1 MQPETVEA
9 KLETLPER
17 PGVYLFKDSHRKVI
31 YIGKAKNLKNR
42 VRSYFQTSRG
52 LDHKTEIL
60 TARICDLEYIV
71 TDNEVEAL
79 LLEST
84 LVKRHKPKFNINLKD
99 DKSFLHVK
107 LTVNDPYPR
116 VFLTRRVLEDGA
128 LYFGPYWPAALA
140 RNTIKIV
147 NRHFLLRTC
156 DLKIDGTLDRPC
168 LEYHIKRCLGP
179 CVRRLCNQE
188 KYSRA
193 VKEVI
198 YLLEG
203 KNEELIRILTQRMTE
218 ASQKEHY
225 EAAAFYRDRI
235 IVVQDLAKKQKMI
248 LTGVDNVDLFA
259 YYREGSRLAL
269 QLFTL
274 RNGKVL
280 GKREFYWEDLKF
292 FHPAQFLRDALQ
304 QYYLSA
310 GFIPHQ
316 IYLPV
321 KIKDQELI
329 SDWLSQKSAGT
340 RKKRK
345 VRIKIPQKG
354 DKHDLLLLVEK
365 NAKIAFETRYKTPKL
380 QKQKLLEALQRE
392 LDLTAIPRWIEAFDV
407 SNIQGSD
414 SVASL
419 VVCRDGVMKNH
430 EYRKFKMKMV
440 SGAHDFANIYEAV
453 RRRYRRLLEERQP
466 FPDLIL
472 IDGGKGQ
479 LHFAYQALSELGI
492 EEIPVASIAK
502 KEEHIFLQGQEDP
515 LILRK
520 TSPQLHL
527 IQEIRDEAHRFALSY
542 HQKRRSLRDF
552 SSELDHISGI
562 GAKRKKRL
570 LRNFGSVR
578 GIGRATVEELTPFV
592 GEKVARAIKEK
603 L

>member
-179 CVRRLCNQE
+179 CVRGLCNQE

-304 QYYLSA
+304 QYYLNA

-419 VVCRDGVMKNH
+419 VVCRDGVMNNH